1 MSSTQPEP
9 ADERLRAQPDEPPLT
24 ADERLRADDAV
35 QPDERLR
42 ADAQPAAGSDGDD
55 NVTASKKT
63 SLTSHWDVLPVE
75 LKAKIVCMVAFPV
88 GNEKIL
94 MQTSY
99 LATHS
104 TAQQTAGT
112 GQQFAQE
119 KAMDAMEEM
128 LD

>member
-75 LKAKIVCMVAFPV
+75 LKAKIVRMVAFPV
-88 GNEKIL
+88 GDFEIL
-94 MQTSY
+94 GSQGRVYWSEWRY
-99 LATHS
+99 KGKVFDLD
-104 TAQQTAGT
+104 T
-112 GQQFAQE
+112 GQEVHRWTRAS
-119 KAMDAMEEM
+119 
-128 LD
+128 